1 MTQPTVA
8 PYKQLRRP
16 LDDRIVAG
24 VCSGLGRYLNVDPVL
39 IRVGFTVLTVL
50 TWGVGLFAYPMMWF
64 LMPEEPA
71 PAMPVAPDWRD
82 PADPTWG
89 QPAAGSMP
97 PAYTT
102 PAATTP
108 PAE

>member
-1 MTQPTVA
+1 MPSGATVGCMTTPTVA

-24 VCSGLGRYLNVDPVL
+24 VCSGIGRYLAVDPVL
-39 IRVGFTVLTVL
+39 VRVGFVVLAAL
-50 TWGVGLFAYPMMWF
+50 TWGAALLAYPIAWF

-71 PAMPVAPDWRD
+71 PLEPVWRD

-89 QPAAGSMP
+89 QPP
-97 PAYTT
+97 PAV
-102 PAATTP
+102 
-108 PAE
+108 

>member
-1 MTQPTVA
+1 MTSPHVA

-24 VCSGLGRYLNVDPVL
+24 VCSGIGRYLRVDPVL
-39 IRVGFTVLTVL
+39 VRVGFAVLAAL
-50 TWGVGLFAYPMMWF
+50 TWGAAVLAYPVAWF

-71 PAMPVAPDWRD
+71 PDAPIWRD

-89 QPAAGSMP
+89 QPP
-97 PAYTT
+97 T
-102 PAATTP
+102 P
-108 PAE
+108 